1 MKKSISLLLII
12 ALLIGGFVY
21 LGNVIKEK
29 HSLSD
34 LKVTIVVPSA
44 FGDRSYS
51 DSAKE
56 GGDLL
61 IDYGINVSYIECK
74 DEGYKQQMMKAAGE
88 SDLVVCVGPEF
99 WEISDV
105 TQEYPST
112 NFIWFN
118 DSVESPS
125 SYPNLINVVFAENEG
140 SYLAG
145 YVAAAVSKTGV
156 VGVVVGEDDR
166 NAANLM
172 AGFTQGATQVN
183 DTIEIISQSA
193 EGNYND
199 RELGDRIAKILVAQG
214 ADIIYVMPGLTGEGV
229 LRVAKDKGVKIIG
242 LGRDMRIDYPEYQD
256 IILCS
261 MKEETAAAMFTLV
274 RNYFDYGT
282 FDGGTTITADSSKR
296 YIGVA
301 YGSSDSSQILDLD
314 LRIQVNNLK
323 QKIVN
328 REIKVDTAE

>member
-1 MKKSISLLLII
+1 MKKSLSLLLII

-21 LGNVIKEK
+21 MGNVIKEK
-29 HSLSD
+29 HSNSD

-44 FGDRSYS
+44 FGDKSYS

-61 IDYGINVSYIECK
+61 IDYGINVNYIECG
-74 DEGYKQQMMKAAGE
+74 DDGYKQQMMKAAGE

-99 WEISDV
+99 WEIADV

-118 DSVESPS
+118 DSVESPA
-125 SYPNLINVVFAENEG
+125 SYSNLINVVFAENEG
-140 SYLAG
+140 SYLMG
-145 YVAAAVSKTGV
+145 YVASAVSQSGV
-156 VGVVVGEDDR
+156 VGVVIGEDDR
-166 NAANLM
+166 NAQNLM
-172 AGFTQGATQVN
+172 AGFTQGATEVN
-183 DTIEIISQSA
+183 DTIEVVTENA

-199 RELGDRIAKILVAQG
+199 RELGERIARILISQG
-214 ADIIYVMPGLTGEGV
+214 ADVIYVMPGETGEGV
-229 LRVAKDKGVKIIG
+229 LKVAKEKGVKIIG
-242 LGRDMRIDYPEYQD
+242 LGRDMRIDYPEYED

-261 MKEETAAAMFTLV
+261 MKEETATAMFTLV

-282 FDGGTTITADSSKR
+282 FDGGKTLTADSAKR

-301 YGSSDSSQILDLD
+301 YGKPDSVQILDMN

-323 QKIVN
+323 SKIIN
-328 REIKVDTAE
+328 REIKVAAAA

>member
-34 LKVTIVVPSA
+34 LKVSILAPYA
-44 FGDRSYS
+44 IGDRSYS

-56 GGDLL
+56 GEQLL
-61 IDYGINVSYIECK
+61 LDYGINVNFIECK
-74 DEGYKQQMMKAAGE
+74 DQGFKQQMMTAAGE
-88 SDLVVCVGPEF
+88 SDLVVCVGPQF
-99 WEISDV
+99 WEIADV

-112 NFIWFN
+112 KFIWFN

-125 SYPNLINVVFAENEG
+125 EYQNLINVVFAENEG
-140 SYLAG
+140 SYLVG
-145 YVAAAVSKTGV
+145 YVASAVSQSGV
-156 VGVVVGEDDR
+156 VGVVLGEDDR
-166 NAANLM
+166 NTRNLM
-172 AGFTQGATQVN
+172 AGFTQGARQVN
-183 DTIEIISQSA
+183 DTIEIVSESA

-199 RELGDRIAKILVAQG
+199 RELGDRIAKILIAQG
-214 ADIIYVMPGLTGEGV
+214 ADIIYVMPGITGEGV
-229 LRVAKDKGVKIIG
+229 LKAAKDKGIKIIG
-242 LGRDMRIDYPEYQD
+242 LGRDMRIDYPEYED

-282 FDGGTTITADSSKR
+282 FEGGSTLTADSSKR

-301 YGSSDSSQILDLD
+301 YGRSDSSQILDLD

>member
-34 LKVTIVVPSA
+34 LKVSILAPYAV
-44 FGDRSYS
+44 GDRSYS

-56 GGDLL
+56 GEQLL
-61 IDYGINVSYIECK
+61 LDYGINVNFIECK
-74 DEGYKQQMMKAAGE
+74 DQGFKQQMMTAAGE
-88 SDLVVCVGPEF
+88 SDLVVCVGPQF
-99 WEISDV
+99 WEIADV

-112 NFIWFN
+112 KFIWFN

-125 SYPNLINVVFAENEG
+125 EYQNLINVVFAENEG
-140 SYLAG
+140 SYLVG
-145 YVAAAVSKTGV
+145 YVASAVSQSGV
-156 VGVVVGEDDR
+156 VGVVLGEDDR
-166 NAANLM
+166 YARNLM
-172 AGFTQGATQVN
+172 AGFTQGARQVN
-183 DTIEIISQSA
+183 DTIEIVSESA

-199 RELGDRIAKILVAQG
+199 RELGDRIAKILIAQG
-214 ADIIYVMPGLTGEGV
+214 ADIIYVMPGITGEGV
-229 LRVAKDKGVKIIG
+229 LKAAKDKGIKIIG
-242 LGRDMRIDYPEYQD
+242 LGRDMRIDYPEYED

-282 FDGGTTITADSSKR
+282 FEGGSTLTADSSKR

-301 YGSSDSSQILDLD
+301 YGRSDSSQILDLD

>member
-34 LKVTIVVPSA
+34 LKVSILAPYA
-44 FGDRSYS
+44 IGDRSYS

-56 GGDLL
+56 GEQLL
-61 IDYGINVSYIECK
+61 LDYGINVNFIECK
-74 DEGYKQQMMKAAGE
+74 DQGFKQQMMTAAGE
-88 SDLVVCVGPEF
+88 SDLVVCVGPQF
-99 WEISDV
+99 WEIADV

-112 NFIWFN
+112 KFIWFN

-125 SYPNLINVVFAENEG
+125 EYQNLINVVFAENEG
-140 SYLAG
+140 SYLVG
-145 YVAAAVSKTGV
+145 YVASAVSQSGV
-156 VGVVVGEDDR
+156 VGVVLGEDDR
-166 NAANLM
+166 NARNLM
-172 AGFTQGATQVN
+172 AGFTQGARQVN
-183 DTIEIISQSA
+183 DTIEIVSESA

-199 RELGDRIAKILVAQG
+199 RELGDRIAKILIAQG
-214 ADIIYVMPGLTGEGV
+214 ADIIYVMPGITGEGV
-229 LRVAKDKGVKIIG
+229 LKAAKDKGVKIIG
-242 LGRDMRIDYPEYQD
+242 LGRDMKLDYPEYED

-282 FDGGTTITADSSKR
+282 FEGGSTLTADSSKR

-301 YGSSDSSQILDLD
+301 YGKSDSSQILDLD

>member
-34 LKVTIVVPSA
+34 LKVSILAPYA
-44 FGDRSYS
+44 IGDRSYS

-56 GGDLL
+56 GEQLL
-61 IDYGINVSYIECK
+61 LDYGINVNFIECK
-74 DEGYKQQMMKAAGE
+74 DQGFKQQMMTAAGE
-88 SDLVVCVGPEF
+88 SDLVVCVGPQF
-99 WEISDV
+99 WEIADV

-112 NFIWFN
+112 KFIWFN

-125 SYPNLINVVFAENEG
+125 EYQNLINVVFAENEG
-140 SYLAG
+140 SYLVG
-145 YVAAAVSKTGV
+145 YVASAVSQSGV
-156 VGVVVGEDDR
+156 VGVVLGEDDR
-166 NAANLM
+166 NTRNLM
-172 AGFTQGATQVN
+172 AGFTQGARQVN
-183 DTIEIISQSA
+183 DTIEIVSESA

-199 RELGDRIAKILVAQG
+199 RELGDRIAKILIAQG
-214 ADIIYVMPGLTGEGV
+214 ADIIYVMPGITGEGV
-229 LRVAKDKGVKIIG
+229 LKAAKDKGVKIIG
-242 LGRDMRIDYPEYQD
+242 LGRDMKLDYPEYED

-282 FDGGTTITADSSKR
+282 FEGGSTLTADSSKR

-301 YGSSDSSQILDLD
+301 YGKSDSSQILDLD

>member
-34 LKVTIVVPSA
+34 LKVTIVVPYS
-44 FGDRSYS
+44 FGDKSYS

-61 IDYGINVSYIECK
+61 LDYGINVSYIECK
-74 DEGYKQQMMKAAGE
+74 GQGFKQQMMKAAGE
-88 SDLVVCVGPEF
+88 SDLVVCAGPEF

-118 DSVESPS
+118 DSVDNPS
-125 SYPNLINVVFAENEG
+125 DYQNLINVVFAENEG
-140 SYLAG
+140 SYLVG
-145 YVAAAVSKTGV
+145 YVAAAVSQTGV
-156 VGVVVGEDDR
+156 VGVVLGEDDR
-166 NAANLM
+166 NAGNLM
-172 AGFTQGATQVN
+172 AGFTQGAMQAN
-183 DTIEIISQSA
+183 DTIEIVTENA
-193 EGNYND
+193 EGEYND
-199 RELGDRIAKILVAQG
+199 PQLGERLARILIAQG
-214 ADIIYVMPGLTGEGV
+214 ADIIYHMPGATGEGI
-229 LRVAKDKGVKIIG
+229 LKVAKDKGVKVIG
-242 LGRDMRIDYPEYQD
+242 LGRDMRIDYPEYED

-274 RNYFDYGT
+274 RNYYDYGT
-282 FDGGTTITADSSKR
+282 FEGGSTLTADSSKR
-296 YIGVA
+296 YIGVG
-301 YGSSDSSQILDLD
+301 YGGSNSAQILDLD
-314 LRIQVNNLK
+314 LRIQVNNLN

-328 REIKVDTAE
+328 KEITVDTAE